1 MARRDKNRLLQTMRN
16 LTAQGWH
23 DEAILVDAAAQVI
36 GGDEASKLQ
45 AQRVFDQHFKIMEG
59 G

>member
-1 MARRDKNRLLQTMRN
+1 MARRDEARMLHTMRN

-23 DEAILVDAAAQVI
+23 DEAILVDTAAQVI

-45 AQRVFDQHFKIMEG
+45 AQRVFDQHFKVMG
-59 G
+59 GG